1 VKNGSN
7 SKYSYYEY
15 TKIILLAIF
24 LCLSMTGKSQES
36 LAILPFAFAD
46 DGHVSEQLGKEAQQ
60 FLAQYISKKQKHF
73 TVVPKNSRDLNVA
86 LKKAGITLE
95 TFDDFTTSEIA
106 DAVDADFVLLGS
118 VDRTFEGSTSV
129 TSGFGSVN
137 QKDWNTTNVYGSSV
151 NSSTKKYHATV
162 YISIFKKDGNVIYDK
177 SKGNVFIDDTSNSW
191 KNSIIWQ
198 VRHFP
203 FYK

>member
-1 VKNGSN
+1 MK
-7 SKYSYYEY
+7 
-15 TKIILLAIF
+15 KIRIKLLIALVCF
-24 LCLSMTGKSQES
+24 SFTARSQET

-60 FLAQYISKKQKHF
+60 FLIQYIVKKQKHF
-73 TVVPKNSRDLNVA
+73 TVVPKNARDINVA
-86 LKKAGITLE
+86 LKKAGITIE

-106 DAVDADFVLLGS
+106 EALDTDYVLLGS

-137 QKDWNTTNVYGSSV
+137 QKDWNKTNVYGSSV
-151 NSSTKKYHATV
+151 NTSVKKYHATV
-162 YISIFKKDGNVIYDK
+162 YISIFKKDGNAIYDK
-177 SKGNVFIDDTSNSW
+177 SKANVFIDDTSDSW

-203 FYK
+203 LYH